1 MSLVGRVCSQKFGTH
16 AYMQKL
22 TQQEKQKCKSICS
35 AAQQAGCKI
44 LKSAEPPADL
54 LSANAFKRSQ
64 SFSCK
69 KTFLSSSAGLKI
81 NATQHSSCY
90 CCDRSRLSSSSSSP
104 PFNYLLYLAGF
115 SQPALSH
122 RTTSQLPAE
131 IRAQERVTAEEIAP
145 AK

>member
-16 AYMQKL
+16 AYMQQL
-22 TQQEKQKCKSICS
+22 TQQEKQKCKSTFG

-69 KTFLSSSAGLKI
+69 ETFLSSSAGLKSMQRNI
-81 NATQHSSCY
+81 HLAIAAIVQDSRHQALVRHLTTSCT
-90 CCDRSRLSSSSSSP
+90 
-104 PFNYLLYLAGF
+104 LLVLA
-115 SQPALSH
+115 SLLSH
-122 RTTSQLPAE
+122 
-131 IRAQERVTAEEIAP
+131 IAP
-145 AK
+145 QLSFQLR